1 MTLFKKVY
9 LMGRGRWG
17 FIFLCVAF
25 AFMPAITM
33 LGLAVYAF
41 ITRKSMAS

>member
-17 FIFLCVAF
+17 LFFLCVSF
-25 AFMPAITM
+25 VFMPSIAM
-33 LGLAVYAF
+33 LGLVVYAF
-41 ITRKSMAS
+41 ITKKSSAS